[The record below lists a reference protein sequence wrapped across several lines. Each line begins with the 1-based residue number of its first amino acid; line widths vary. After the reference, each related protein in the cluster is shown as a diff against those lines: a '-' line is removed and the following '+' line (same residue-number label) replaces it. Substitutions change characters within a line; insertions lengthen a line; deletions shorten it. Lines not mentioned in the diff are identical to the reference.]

1 MDLSMVVIYIVLLAM
16 GYKVINNTAFNDV
29 VNKDPVLSK
38 MVPKHENKKEATKD
52 QIQKIINLNI
62 HGITTIL
69 QNFLRAE
76 RCALLDAHIMPI
88 MARHHQGCPTVRFR
102 GIQGGIRL
110 DEFTHALVVV
120 ELTRHHQCS
129 ALIQVCGI
137 HPRIRTEQW
146 RLSSRMEPSH
156 VHAAYAWM
164 EASYRTKRRLH
175 LSNQENVRSTTFLRR
190 LTRR

>member
-76 RCALLDAHIMPI
+76 RCALLGQDTNGAMRIVKKMREAVINHIKSRI
-88 MARHHQGCPTVRFR
+88 LANTPTQHPRLR
-102 GIQGGIRL
+102 DESGGEMVATHKQL
-110 DEFTHALVVV
+110 QMFQDQLKKDTQKFTHS
-120 ELTRHHQCS
+120 LTRSYEETS
-129 ALIQVCGI
+129 A
-137 HPRIRTEQW
+137 
-146 RLSSRMEPSH
+146 
-156 VHAAYAWM
+156 
-164 EASYRTKRRLH
+164 
-175 LSNQENVRSTTFLRR
+175 
-190 LTRR
+190 